1 MKYTTLSE
9 NGTPRAFYDDAIHA
23 YIPNGAIEITDDQ
36 WLECINNSGKR
47 KFVNGLLVEYVYV
60 ETLKEKKASKLNE
73 INAEY
78 EQNVLKIANV
88 GKDEMATWPKQE
100 AEARAWLADNS
111 SATPVIDNLMIGRS
125 ALGESKAEL
134 VAKIIANADAY
145 SVAFPK
151 VLGLYQAKQKALEA
165 CTTLEQVL
173 AL

>member
-1 MKYTTLSE
+1 MKKYFIDGNGEHRFAKLDGSEDQYIHEDWEYIGEDTEDNPFEFPQTLAEAKS
-9 NGTPRAFYDDAIHA
+9 
-23 YIPNGAIEITDDQ
+23 
-36 WLECINNSGKR
+36 K
-47 KFVNGLLVEYVYV
+47 
-60 ETLKEKKASKLNE
+60 KLNA

-78 EQNVLKIANV
+78 EQNVLNIANV

-100 AEARAWLADNS
+100 AEAKAWLADNS
-111 SATPVIDNLMIGRS
+111 SATPVIDNLLIGRS

-145 SVAFPK
+145 SVAYPK